1 MTEKVGEGPRH
12 EPGVHFS
19 VLSRLHPEGPLTRP
33 SFPQETGGGK
43 KEHGGRE
50 GGRREL
56 ETRPVVT
63 VPTPPQQ
70 GPRVIS

>member
-43 KEHGGRE
+43 KEH
-50 GGRREL
+50 
-56 ETRPVVT
+56 V
-63 VPTPPQQ
+63 
-70 GPRVIS
+70 